1 MTYNV
6 FSGTL
11 NPTQS
16 IFRVTYERLLWMTPL
31 FSKWLVVIVAMSS
44 SRCEQQM

>member
-16 IFRVTYERLLWMTPL
+16 IFSQQPASDADCMCLACETLPGYLYLVTAPW
-31 FSKWLVVIVAMSS
+31 
-44 SRCEQQM
+44 